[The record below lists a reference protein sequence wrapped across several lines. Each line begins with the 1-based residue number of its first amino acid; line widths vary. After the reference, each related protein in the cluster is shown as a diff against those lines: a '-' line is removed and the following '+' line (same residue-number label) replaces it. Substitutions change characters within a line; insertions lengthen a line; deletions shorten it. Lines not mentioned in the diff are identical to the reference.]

1 MIDIHPTKS
10 GGYKG
15 SLPIELK
22 FDSDLEDEDDE
33 HMMETFQLPPQL
45 VSPVRKKIKLDKAWG
60 RQRRR
65 GYSADGSHEEDSAL
79 ESSTQS
85 GSEGDDERETY
96 YDNKP
101 SSRRRW
107 CSLSHSFT
115 LHLCLALSLFFLSI
129 PLLSLPLA

>member
-33 HMMETFQLPPQL
+33 HTMETFQLPPQL

-107 CSLSHSFT
+107 CSLSLTHSLSISVSLF
-115 LHLCLALSLFFLSI
+115 HSSFSLSLSSLFL
-129 PLLSLPLA
+129 

>member
-1 MIDIHPTKS
+1 MIDIQPTKS

-33 HMMETFQLPPQL
+33 QMMGAFQLPPQT
-45 VSPVRKKIKLDKAWG
+45 VSPMRKKIKLDKPWG
-60 RQRRR
+60 RQSRT

-85 GSEGDDERETY
+85 GSEGDDEEEMF
-96 YDNKP
+96 YDDKP
-101 SSRRRW
+101 SSR
-107 CSLSHSFT
+107 SK
-115 LHLCLALSLFFLSI
+115 
-129 PLLSLPLA
+129 